1 MTELT
6 RTIPQTPRA
15 LPLHDTLVIVPAF
28 NEETNLPH
36 LLTLLAE
43 ETPFADVLVVND
55 GSKDRTGEVAASFP
69 GVHVI
74 NLPCNLGIG
83 GAVQTGFKYAARAG
97 YRVALQVDGDGQHK
111 PSEIMSL
118 IEPVLK
124 SEADMVIGSRFLTV
138 KSFRSSFARRIG
150 IVIFAFVNSL
160 LIGQRITDNTSGFR
174 AYSRKAIAFLAWHYP
189 ADYPEPETV
198 IILAKNGFKLLEI
211 PVEMQERQGGTSSI
225 TPLKSIY
232 YMAKVLLAILMSACR
247 KPLVRREV

>member
-1 MTELT
+1 MAFTEREMTV
-6 RTIPQTPRA
+6 PRRQDRA
-15 LPLHDTLVIVPAF
+15 EVLVIVPAF
-28 NEETNLPH
+28 NEEKSLPH
-36 LLTLLAE
+36 LLVLLKE

-55 GSKDRTGEVAASFP
+55 GSRDRTGEVAASYP
-69 GVHVI
+69 GVAVI

-83 GAVQTGFKYAARAG
+83 GAVQTGFKYAARQG

-111 PSEIMSL
+111 PSEIKSL
-118 IEPVLK
+118 IEPIMR
-124 SEADMVIGSRFLTV
+124 SEADMVIGSRFLSV
-138 KSFRSSFARRIG
+138 QSFRSSFARRIG
-150 IVIFAFVNSL
+150 INIFALVNSW

-174 AYSRKAIAFLAWHYP
+174 AYSREAIAFLALHYP

-198 IILAKNGFKLLEI
+198 ILLAKNGFKLHEI

-247 KPLVRREV
+247 KPAISREA